1 MAAAAREGL
10 TLARSDNA
18 TGFKYVKERPGRTR
32 PFELNSDYAK
42 LREGENSFAT
52 AAEAA
57 LALARLLGPDG
68 SAEMAKPS
76 PHATPE
82 DVAPGVMVRLT
93 AALPAAM

>member
-1 MAAAAREGL
+1 MADAKAEGL
-10 TLARSDNA
+10 TLARSDSES
-18 TGFKYVKERPGRTR
+18 GFKYVMKPPRVRAFKLHP
-32 PFELNSDYAK
+32 DYAK
-42 LREGENSFAT
+42 LREGENSFDT

-82 DVAPGVMVRLT
+82 DVEEAGGEAAT
-93 AALPAAM
+93 ANGGAFN